1 MSTQGLKSRATP
13 SALPPLE
20 PGDHLT
26 RDEFERRFDATPG
39 LKKAELIEGIVYLAP
54 PVRIGSHAKPQM
66 ILVSWVCAYWAG
78 TPGVSGGD
86 NPSLRLDPDNEPQ
99 PDAMLYIEPACGGS
113 ARIEDD
119 YVVGGP
125 ELVAEVS
132 SSTVSFDLNTK
143 FRVYQRNGIQEYLV
157 WRVRDEEF
165 DWFELRDGKYV
176 RMTEPTDGV
185 LRSNVFPGL
194 WLDWRA
200 LVRSDAAGV
209 LDVLKQGMATE
220 EHGAFVARLASRKA

>member
-1 MSTQGLKSRATP
+1 MSIQELKSRITP
-13 SALPPLE
+13 SSVPPLE

-26 RDEFERRFDATPG
+26 RDEFERRYDATPG
-39 LKKAELIEGIVYLAP
+39 VKKAELIEGIVYMPP
-54 PVRIGSHAKPQM
+54 PVGMGSHAKPQM
-66 ILVSWVCAYWAG
+66 ILVYWACAYWAA

-99 PDAMLYIEPACGGS
+99 PDVMLHIEPACGGS
-113 ARIEDD
+113 ARIEED
-119 YVVGGP
+119 YVAGSP
-125 ELVAEVS
+125 EFVAEVS

-143 FRVYQRNGIQEYLV
+143 FQVYQRNGIQEYLV
-157 WRVRDEEF
+157 WRVRDQEV

-176 RMTEPTDGV
+176 RMSEGTDGI

-200 LVRSDAAGV
+200 LVGPDAAKV
-209 LDVLKQGMATE
+209 LDVLKSGMATP
-220 EHGAFVARLASRKA
+220 EHAAFVEKLRFRRS